1 MKEREEFCGLWFS
14 TETEQE
20 VRETIV
26 RLYLSKKRVR
36 FHWGD
41 TKTGRDYGDV
51 YDVSGTVGRSTG
63 TQKIPLLI
71 HNRRSM
77 GGGAIL
83 DNCIVKIT
91 ESSGAKKVLYEHPN
105 YHIKLGE

>member
-1 MKEREEFCGLWFS
+1 MKQREEYKGLWFS

-20 VRETIV
+20 IKDIIV
-26 RLYLSKKRVR
+26 QLYHSKKRVR
-36 FHWGD
+36 FYWGD
-41 TKTGRDYGDV
+41 AKTGKDYGDV

-71 HNRRSM
+71 HNSRSR
-77 GGGAIL
+77 GGGGIL

-91 ESSGAKKVLYEHPN
+91 ESSGAKKVLYQHPN
-105 YHIKLGE
+105 YHI

>member
-1 MKEREEFCGLWFS
+1 MKQREEYKGIWFS
-14 TETEQE
+14 AETEQYIKDI
-20 VRETIV
+20 IV
-26 RLYLSKKRVR
+26 QLYHSKKRVR

-41 TKTGRDYGDV
+41 TKTGKDYGDV

-71 HNRRSM
+71 HNSRSL

-91 ESSGAKKVLYEHPN
+91 ESSGTKKVLYQHLN
-105 YHIKLGE
+105 YHI